1 MDYLSFIFFYKNN
14 KFIKKNKVW
23 AGGEE
28 MFNKM
33 KDLGIYQQI
42 EYLTRHLI
50 SMESCSEK
58 GEINKADW
66 LIDFMK
72 SFPYFQ
78 KNPQFLSSPIIEKD
92 EYKRKNVFAF
102 VKAPFPT
109 KKTIIYFA
117 HFDTVG
123 TEDFGA
129 IQSIAHHPDKLAEYF
144 SNYLHDQEVMEDAR
158 SGDWLFG
165 RGSLDMQSGVA
176 VHLSNLL
183 YFTEHLEELN
193 GNLLVMFNPDEE
205 SQHAGSRGA
214 LEHLIQFKQEH
225 SLEFVAAINNDV
237 VSPLYYSDSN
247 KYIYTGTAGKL
258 LPCFAIF
265 GREAHVGESLSAIDP
280 TIIASE
286 INVRIN
292 QNVDLVEQIDGELVL
307 PPSCL
312 YLRDDK
318 KQYDVQTAI
327 SSRLYFNYF
336 FYEKSPTQIMENLI
350 GIAKDACIAF
360 EARQSENYKKFI
372 KMNQL
377 PKRDLGW
384 FIEVT
389 TLENYIEYLSNKG
402 ILVDSEINRVL
413 EEYKQTGV
421 DDRDLAFNI
430 VEALHQLD
438 PEKKPRV
445 IIFYAPPFLPS
456 NYLDLGNERG
466 MKIAGIIKNILE
478 EEELESGESFKLRKY
493 FPYLSDGSFLSFNGS
508 KEDIHSLKR
517 NFPAMDELFTM
528 PLEMMKELSIPA
540 INVGVYGKGAHKWT
554 ERVFMPYSFGVLP
567 KLIRRITNALLTD
580 Y

>member
-1 MDYLSFIFFYKNN
+1 
-14 KFIKKNKVW
+14 
-23 AGGEE
+23 
-28 MFNKM
+28 MFNKI
-33 KDLGIYQQI
+33 KGLGMEKQI
-42 EYLTRHLI
+42 EYLTKHLI
-50 SMESCSEK
+50 SMESFSPQ
-58 GEINKADW
+58 GEIIKAEW
-66 LIDFMK
+66 LMDCMK

-78 KNPQFLSSPIIEKD
+78 ENPQFLSSPIIEKED
-92 EYKRKNVFAF
+92 LKRKNVFAF

-109 KKTIIYFA
+109 RKTIIYFA
-117 HFDTVG
+117 HIDTVG

-144 SNYLHDQEVMEDAR
+144 SNYHHDQEVMDDAR

-214 LEHLIQFKQEH
+214 LEQLIQFKQEH

-258 LPCFAIF
+258 LPSFAIF
-265 GREAHVGESLSAIDP
+265 GREAHVGESLAGIDP

-336 FYEKSPTQIMENLI
+336 FYEKSPKQIMENLI
-350 GIAKDACIAF
+350 GIAKDACVAF
-360 EARQSENYKKFI
+360 EARQSDNYEKFI

-384 FIEVT
+384 SIEVT
-389 TLENYIEYLSNKG
+389 TLEDYVVYLSNKG
-402 ILVDSEINRVL
+402 ILVDSEINRII
-413 EEYKQTGV
+413 EENKTSGV
-421 DDRDLAFNI
+421 DDIDLAFNI

-456 NYLDLGNERG
+456 NYLDLGNENG
-466 MKIAGIIKNILE
+466 MKIAGIIKSILE
-478 EEELESGESFKLRKY
+478 EEELNSGESFKLRKY

-508 KEDIHSLKR
+508 VEDIQSLKK
-517 NFPAMDELFTM
+517 NFPAMDELFPM
-528 PLEMMKELSIPA
+528 PLEKMKELSIPA
-540 INVGVYGKGAHKWT
+540 INLGVYGKGAHKWT
-554 ERVFMPYSFGVLP
+554 ERVYMPYSFGFLP
-567 KLIRRITNALLTD
+567 KLIRRVTNALLEE
-580 Y
+580 